1 MEKTNNDYLE
11 KSMDPVNDTE
21 HQIKVFNRFT
31 SLQALYSI
39 AEGGKLNFSDPRW
52 WPDRNDSKLLDLYC
66 KKKDISIRV
75 LCLTGDYET
84 ISFWTDYADN
94 GNGCCIQFDRK
105 KLLEKL
111 DTLVIADPCVRH
123 RKTTYLKFRETK
135 RFKELQLD
143 DIPFCKRW
151 PYRYESEYRVI
162 KEFAGYGKTD
172 ISASV
177 DISIRTDIEKI
188 TLGPNIDDESF
199 KEIKEDLL
207 RRGVKKVNRS
217 SVLKSNTW
225 FKKFSHLL

>member
-1 MEKTNNDYLE
+1 MDSMNNA
-11 KSMDPVNDTE
+11 E
-21 HQIKVFNRFT
+21 HQTKVFNRFT

-39 AEGGKLNFSDPRW
+39 VEGGKMNFSDPRW

-66 KKKDISIRV
+66 KKKNISIRV

-105 KLLEKL
+105 RLLEKL
-111 DTLVIADPCVRH
+111 DILMLADPDVRH
-123 RKTTYLKFRETK
+123 RKTTYLKFMEPK

-162 KEFAGYGKTD
+162 KEFAEYGRTD
-172 ISASV
+172 ISAFM
-177 DISIRTDIEKI
+177 DINVRTDIEKV
-188 TLGPNIDDESF
+188 TLGPNIDDESY
-199 KEIKEDLL
+199 KEIKADLL
-207 RRGVKKVNRS
+207 RHGVKKVNRS
-217 SVLKSNTW
+217 TVLKSSTW

>member
-1 MEKTNNDYLE
+1 MGKTNNDHWE
-11 KSMDPVNDTE
+11 ESMDSLYNAE
-21 HQIKVFNRFT
+21 HQTKVFNRFT

-39 AEGGKLNFSDPRW
+39 VEGGKMNFSDPRW

-66 KKKDISIRV
+66 KKKNISIRV

-105 KLLEKL
+105 NLLEKL
-111 DTLVIADPCVRH
+111 DTLVQADSAVRH
-123 RKTTYLKFRETK
+123 RKTTYLKFMETK

-162 KEFAGYGKTD
+162 NECKEYGKTD
-172 ISASV
+172 ISAIM
-177 DISIRTDIEKI
+177 DIRVRTYI
-188 TLGPNIDDESF
+188 
-199 KEIKEDLL
+199 
-207 RRGVKKVNRS
+207 
-217 SVLKSNTW
+217 
-225 FKKFSHLL
+225 

>member
-1 MEKTNNDYLE
+1 MGKTNNDHWE
-11 KSMDPVNDTE
+11 ESMDSLYNAE
-21 HQIKVFNRFT
+21 HQTKVFNRFT

-39 AEGGKLNFSDPRW
+39 VEGGKMNFSDPRW

-111 DTLVIADPCVRH
+111 DTLVQADSAVRH

>member
-1 MEKTNNDYLE
+1 M
-11 KSMDPVNDTE
+11 
-21 HQIKVFNRFT
+21 
-31 SLQALYSI
+31 
-39 AEGGKLNFSDPRW
+39 
-52 WPDRNDSKLLDLYC
+52 
-66 KKKDISIRV
+66 
-75 LCLTGDYET
+75 
-84 ISFWTDYADN
+84 
-94 GNGCCIQFDRK
+94 
-105 KLLEKL
+105 
-111 DTLVIADPCVRH
+111 IADPRVRH

-172 ISASV
+172 ISASM

-199 KEIKEDLL
+199 KEIKGDLM